1 MEGGNDVVDNI
12 NVGVVNYVYFGFF
25 ILYLGYKYYVI
36 VIGIYLFIYLFVYD
50 VICVFLKMLLN
61 FFFRI

>member
-36 VIGIYLFIYLFVYD
+36 VIGIYLFIYLFIFD
-50 VICVFLKMLLN
+50 VICVFFEN
-61 FFFRI
+61 VEFFFRI

>member
-36 VIGIYLFIYLFVYD
+36 VIGIYLFIYLFIFD

>member
-50 VICVFLKMLLN
+50 VICVFLKMLN